1 MTYVS
6 HAAPQLLSLKCQIVV
21 LGRTIPGTLVFTSSL
36 LTFTVDDS
44 TEEYSKAAYL
54 VRSDLIPWPLLLHI
68 YTYTSDVMLN
78 CNYKKVINYMLWK
91 LKIILKLHGYL
102 RNVKYFVEM
111 LVKFTASI
119 SSHLSTFSECM
130 QWDTPSNS
138 KFFLVFFFFCY
149 GNYLLLLSNV
159 DSCLHSHTLL
169 QGDYCSINGKWSL
182 QDVRAVFSRRYLH
195 QNKALEI
202 FFADRCKLFV
212 SEIQPIIGL

>member
-1 MTYVS
+1 M
-6 HAAPQLLSLKCQIVV
+6 
-21 LGRTIPGTLVFTSSL
+21 
-36 LTFTVDDS
+36 
-44 TEEYSKAAYL
+44 
-54 VRSDLIPWPLLLHI
+54 
-68 YTYTSDVMLN
+68 
-78 CNYKKVINYMLWK
+78 
-91 LKIILKLHGYL
+91 
-102 RNVKYFVEM
+102 EM

-130 QWDTPSNS
+130 QWDTHSNS

-149 GNYLLLLSNV
+149 GNYLLLPSNV